1 MNVAKGIKE
10 IGVVLLGLLAMAAML
25 AIGVGFLVGA
35 TALSFWVLKWTP
47 TAFEVTFAVSLLLL
61 APLSLIPAARVFA
74 AFGYLIA
81 SFAFGA
87 IMWVWGVAF
96 IYTAW
101 GLFGLFVSVVF
112 TGGTVVPAAMLAALL
127 HADWSDLGAFAM
139 LAVLTYGCRLH
150 AMWLGK
156 KADERAARLAL

>member
-10 IGVVLLGLLAMAAML
+10 IGVIFLGLLAMAAML

-47 TAFEVTFAVSLLLL
+47 TAFGVTFAVSLFLL
-61 APLSLIPAARVFA
+61 APLSLIPPARGFA
-74 AFGYLIA
+74 ALGYLIA

-96 IYTAW
+96 TYTAW
-101 GLFGLFVSVVF
+101 GLFGLFMSVAF

-127 HADWSDLGAFAM
+127 HADWYDLGEFAI
-139 LAVLTYGCRLH
+139 LAVLTYGCRMH
-150 AMWLGK
+150 GIWLGQR
-156 KADERAARLAL
+156 ADERTARLAL